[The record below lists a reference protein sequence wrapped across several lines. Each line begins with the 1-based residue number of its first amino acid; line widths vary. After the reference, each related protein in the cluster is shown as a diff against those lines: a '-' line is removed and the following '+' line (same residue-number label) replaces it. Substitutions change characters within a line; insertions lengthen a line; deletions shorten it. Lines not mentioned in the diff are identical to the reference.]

1 MLKLWARL
9 AILVK
14 KRVRDSI
21 IAKIALVLS
30 LVVVFCTTYLLI
42 LPALTIST
50 GNSSS
55 VFQSSESASSQVES
69 PTDDSQKENNQ
80 TEASSQASP
89 TDSSQEKK
97 DMSQAGTLTAETSDV
112 TVTVSYEG
120 DTFTEPV
127 QLKVKPVSDTT
138 AIDNK
143 LTSLLSESKQSLSQ
157 AHSYDISFITD
168 GGKEVEP
175 SKDVKVSMAFK
186 NDLST
191 SDDKQAGWKLY
202 HFVDNDVNQ
211 VQDLTESTDTD
222 IKETGDGAV
231 ESVDFKS
238 NTFSTYTLAGVT
250 YADFSGYLT
259 GAKCTTTPTYTEST
273 KTLTTDI
280 GLSFK
285 ISKET
290 LLANDKY
297 ALKLPD
303 DTAWPSNLEGSE
315 YQGYDEDNHSLA
327 YNYKFVQQDGKKYI
341 VITFRDDY
349 INGAGENVTGTLNY
363 TATIGS
369 AYRKDDKS
377 YSIKYSDNATVEIPA
392 KEIVPQK
399 DEASY
404 DVKSSKSGKVEYDG
418 DQADLIY
425 TVKVWSDKGTKGDI
439 ILKDALSGD
448 NLADIQIGSIEIDS
462 IKKNN
467 ESLKNINKTDAS
479 DKKSFT
485 MTLPKLNANESYEI
499 KYRYKVKQFPAG
511 KAYAI
516 KNDITLESPE
526 IDNPGNSNSWLT
538 IERNKITKD
547 GKYNSDDNTITW
559 TIEVNENHNDIA
571 GAILK
576 DEFFKKAISLT
587 IERRSDDGKTWISAS
602 GSYRLY
608 DANGNK
614 LEEDET
620 DFSKIDHIRF
630 NGEHNHKYHKITYK
644 TKAGSVSKSWNSNPV
659 TQTNTV
665 ELDDN
670 GEKSKDTR
678 TVEEGQPQKGGLS
691 KSFVKMTSTSDSHV
705 KELSWKSVISLPGNK
720 KIPKGTEFTDELM
733 ARHNDDWDSHY
744 YTKAQLDDI
753 YQKLKDIFGDI
764 EFSVWES
771 GQSTWQFTS
780 YDQISND
787 KTYRKFK
794 FKLKKEYKGTNDIT
808 FEYKSMAAN
817 VAVVIN
823 YENRLYSDGYNPAVA
838 NYRYEPESRITKM
851 DGEEHTSD
859 GKDFQANDTSHTI
872 NPDGTI
878 SWRVKVNLEDSDET
892 VTVVDQPPANLKLV
906 DFKFGSM
913 NQEQGGDNISITDTS
928 ISWGNAYWK
937 AYPNIDMSGTI
948 SSEGK
953 IQTTF
958 TAINGTTL
966 KQALNIKNQNT
977 PSALYLVYV
986 FKYTGE
992 LPLDDSF
999 TKKLT
1004 NKASATIDDIPSGS
1018 DEHTQTITI
1027 TPRQKLTKSGEW
1039 HEGSANNPDDVR
1051 GVHYKLT
1058 LNPDAQDL
1066 NANSDTYTVTDT
1078 LSYSSGGLNNISY
1091 SLLDDTVRLIDS
1103 SGNEVKDG
1111 WSWKVKEVNEVKD
1124 SALIKKSILT
1134 VVVPDNQKYTLKY
1147 VYGVSGDL
1155 VRKQPY
1161 TVINTASIEGI
1172 KTGSGE
1178 ATTTWETYSTSGT
1191 AKTDRSIVINKVDS
1205 DNYRKKLKGAVFAVY
1220 KYDDCNNIYNWC
1232 DDKYYHRYDDDEVVG
1247 YYVSDENGQIS
1258 ISKKLLEEGQ
1268 YYYEWVPYID
1278 YLPCL
1283 GGYYRLSRTASKY
1296 NFEDNQLYY
1305 VKEVL
1310 PPEGYDLPENPEV
1323 HYFYYGTSCYD
1334 PWQGCDN
1341 VVNLAKT
1348 GDSFRVENKKIKQ
1361 TNLTVKKEWLDADGK
1376 TTSVVGPDVSVKYKL
1391 MQAVITQ
1398 GKIHSEVYKDSQ
1410 RVYDNL
1416 ELNQKNNW
1424 KTTFTDLPVEK
1435 DGERCFYYVE
1445 EYSYPGYDTSYSNGS
1460 ETSTNPIVMATDS
1473 SDGQITIK
1481 NRSQKQYELP
1491 ETGGSGVKMH
1501 YVLGAALV
1509 LLTTG
1514 LIILKAYKTY
1524 QAGGDS

>member
-1 MLKLWARL
+1 MVKLWAKL
-9 AILVK
+9 AILIK
-14 KRVRDSI
+14 KRVQDSI
-21 IAKIALVLS
+21 IAKIALALS
-30 LVVVFCTTYLLI
+30 VVIVFCTTYLLI

-50 GNSSS
+50 GNSSA
-55 VFQSSESASSQVES
+55 VFQSQDGSSSQVES
-69 PTDDSQKENNQ
+69 TAESSQETNQ
-80 TEASSQASP
+80 TENSSQTTS
-89 TDSSQEKK
+89 TESSQEKK
-97 DMSQAGTLTAETSDV
+97 DMSQAGTLNAETSDI
-112 TVTVSYEG
+112 TVNVSYE
-120 DTFTEPV
+120 DNTFSEPV
-127 QLKVKPVSDTT
+127 QLKVKPVEDTS

-143 LTSLLSESKQSLSQ
+143 LTTLLSESKQELSQ
-157 AHSYDISFITD
+157 AHSYDISFVTD
-168 GGKEVEP
+168 DGKEVEP
-175 SKDVKVSMAFK
+175 SKDVKVSMNFK

-202 HFVDNDVNQ
+202 HFVDNDINQ

-231 ESVDFKS
+231 ESIDFKS

-297 ALKLPD
+297 ALELPD
-303 DTAWPSNLEGSE
+303 DAAWPSNLEGNE
-315 YQGYDEDNHSLA
+315 YPGYDEENKYHPLLA
-327 YNYKFVQQDGKKYI
+327 FDYKFIQQDDKKYI
-341 VITFRDDY
+341 IITFRDDY
-349 INGAGENVTGTLNY
+349 INSAGVDVTGTLNY

-369 AYRKDDKS
+369 TYRKDDKS
-377 YSIKYSDNATVEIPA
+377 YSIKYSDKATVEIPA
-392 KEIVPQK
+392 KDVIPQK
-399 DEASY
+399 DEVSY

-425 TVKVWSDKGTKGDI
+425 TVKVWSDKGTKGEI
-439 ILKDALSGD
+439 TLKDALSGD
-448 NLADIQIGSIEIDS
+448 NLADIQISSIEIDS
-462 IKKNN
+462 FKKNN
-467 ESLKNINKTDAS
+467 QSLDKGIVIKDKVDDG

-485 MTLPKLNANESYEI
+485 MTLPKLNAGESYEI

-511 KAYAI
+511 KAYVI
-516 KNDITLESPE
+516 KNDVTLESPE

-559 TIEVNENHNDIA
+559 TIEVNKNHNDIA

-576 DEFFKKAISLT
+576 DDMFSDAISGKVDISPSTGYEKTSDGYKFVAVDNNGKNTQHYT
-587 IERRSDDGKTWISAS
+587 IS
-602 GSYRLY
+602 
-608 DANGNK
+608 
-614 LEEDET
+614 
-620 DFSKIDHIRF
+620 
-630 NGEHNHKYHKITYK
+630 YK
-644 TKAGSVSKSWNSNPV
+644 TKAGKVDKSWNSNPV

-670 GEKSKDTR
+670 GENSKVTK
-678 TVEEGQPQKGGLS
+678 TVDEGQPQKGGLS
-691 KSFVKMTSTSDSHV
+691 KSFEKMTPTSDSHV

-720 KIPKGTEFTDELM
+720 KIPKGTKFKDSLM
-733 ARHNDDWDSHY
+733 AGHNDDWSSHY

-753 YQKLKDIFGDI
+753 YQKLIDIFGSGNI
-764 EFSVWES
+764 EFSAHQS
-771 GQSTWQFTS
+771 GDTNADEGNFVPYSQLSDS
-780 YDQISND
+780 I
-787 KTYRKFK
+787 TYREFM
-794 FKLKKEYKGTNDIT
+794 FKLKKEYNVAKDIT
-808 FEYKSMAAN
+808 LEYTSTAAN
-817 VAVVIN
+817 VAVAIN
-823 YENRLYSDGYNPAVA
+823 YKNTLYTDGYTPAEA

-878 SWRVKVNLEDSDET
+878 SWRVKVNLEDCDKA
-892 VTVVDQPPANLKLV
+892 VTVVDRPPANLKLV

-913 NQEQGGDNISITDTS
+913 NQEHGGNDISITDS
-928 ISWGNAYWK
+928 AISWINSYYK
-937 AYPNIDMSGTI
+937 AYPNIDMVGSI

-966 KQALNIKNQNT
+966 KQALNINNQNT

-992 LPLDDSF
+992 LPLDESL

-1039 HEGSANNPDDVR
+1039 HEGDPNNPDDIR
-1051 GVHYKLT
+1051 GIHYKLD

-1078 LSYSSGGLNNISY
+1078 LSYPSGGLNNISY
-1091 SLLDDTVRLIDS
+1091 ELLDDTVKLIDS

-1147 VYGVSGDL
+1147 VYGVSGDI
-1155 VRKQPY
+1155 VRKQSY

-1172 KTGSGE
+1172 KTGSDE
-1178 ATTTWETYSTSGT
+1178 CKKEWETYSTSGT

-1220 KYDDCNNIYNWC
+1220 KYDDCNKIYNWC
-1232 DDKYYHRYDDDEVVG
+1232 DDKYYHCYDDDEVVG

-1258 ISKKLLEEGQ
+1258 ISKKLLEYKNYHEPV
-1268 YYYEWVPYID
+1268 WVPFY
-1278 YLPCL
+1278 
-1283 GGYYRLSRTASKY
+1283 GWGVVSWTNSKY

-1305 VKEVL
+1305 VKEVR

-1348 GDSFRVENKKIKQ
+1348 GASFRIENKKIKQ

-1445 EYSYPGYDTSYSNGS
+1445 EYSYPGYDTSYSNGF
-1460 ETSTNPIVMATDS
+1460 ETSTIPIVMATDS
-1473 SDGQITIK
+1473 EDGQITIK
-1481 NRSQKQYELP
+1481 NKAQKQYNLP

>member
-1 MLKLWARL
+1 MRALLEAL
-9 AILVK
+9 ANLVRE
-14 KRVRDSI
+14 RVRDRLWEKIGLALSI
-21 IAKIALVLS
+21 I
-30 LVVVFCTTYLLI
+30 VVFCTTYVLI

-50 GNSSS
+50 DSSSS
-55 VFQSSESASSQVES
+55 VIQSVSSLEE
-69 PTDDSQKENNQ
+69 TT
-80 TEASSQASP
+80 TEALQEESSQAESSEAS
-89 TDSSQEKK
+89 DSSTTTSEAETETS
-97 DMSQAGTLTAETSDV
+97 DFIAAGSLSAETSDV

-120 DTFTEPV
+120 GTFTEPV

-157 AHSYDISFITD
+157 AHSYDISFVTD
-168 GGKEVEP
+168 DGKEVEP

-202 HFVDNDVNQ
+202 NFVDNDVNQ

-259 GAKCTTTPTYTEST
+259 GAKYTSTPTYTEST
-273 KTLTTDI
+273 NTLTTDI
-280 GLSFK
+280 GLSFG
-285 ISKET
+285 ISKQA
-290 LLANDKY
+290 LLANNNY
-297 ALKLPD
+297 ALELPD
-303 DTAWPSNLEGSE
+303 DAAWPSNLEE
-315 YQGYDEDNHSLA
+315 KDYPGYDEEDHSLA
-327 YNYKFVQQDGKKYI
+327 FDYKFVQQSGKKYI
-341 VITFRDDY
+341 VIKFRKDY
-349 INGAGENVTGTLNY
+349 INSAGENVTGTLNY
-363 TATIGS
+363 TATIGTTE
-369 AYRKDDKS
+369 RKGDGS
-377 YSIKYSDNATVEIPA
+377 YSIKYSDTATVEIPA
-392 KEIVPQK
+392 KEVVPQK
-399 DEASY
+399 DEVSY

-425 TVKVWSDKGTKGDI
+425 TVKVWSDKGTKDEI
-439 ILKDALSGD
+439 TLKDALSGD
-448 NLADIQIGSIEIDS
+448 NLADIQISSIEIDS
-462 IKKNN
+462 LKKNN
-467 ESLKNINKTDAS
+467 QSLDKGIVIKDKVDDG

-485 MTLPKLNANESYEI
+485 MTLPKLNAGESYEI

-511 KAYAI
+511 KAYVI
-516 KNDITLESPE
+516 KNDVTLESPE

-538 IERNKITKD
+538 IERNKISKD
-547 GKYNSDDNTITW
+547 GKYNSSDYTITW

-576 DEFFKKAISLT
+576 DELLKKATSLT
-587 IERRSDDGKTWISAS
+587 IERRSDDGKSWISAS

-614 LEEDET
+614 LEEDEK

-630 NGEHNHKYHKITYK
+630 NGEHNHKYYKITYK
-644 TKAGSVSKSWNSNPV
+644 TKAGSVSESWNSNPA

-670 GEKSKDTR
+670 GEKSEATK

-691 KSFVKMTSTSDSHV
+691 KSFEKMTPTSDSHV
-705 KELSWKSVISLPGNK
+705 RELSWKSVISLPGNK
-720 KIPKGTEFTDELM
+720 EIPKGTEFTDELV
-733 ARHNDDWDSHY
+733 AGNNNDWYSHY

-753 YQKLKDIFGDI
+753 YQELKDIFGDI
-764 EFSVWES
+764 EFSVQES
-771 GQSTWQFTS
+771 GTWQDIS
-780 YDQISND
+780 YNQISND

-794 FKLKKEYKGTNDIT
+794 FKLKKEYNKNDIT

-859 GKDFQANDTSHTI
+859 GKDFQANDASHTI

-906 DFKFGSM
+906 DFKFGFM

-966 KQALNIKNQNT
+966 KQALNINNQNT

-992 LPLDDSF
+992 LPLDDSL
-999 TKKLT
+999 TKKLK

-1066 NANSDTYTVTDT
+1066 NADSDTYTVTDT
-1078 LSYSSGGLNNISY
+1078 LTYASGGVEDNISY
-1091 SLLDDTVRLIDS
+1091 SLLDDTVKLIDS
-1103 SGNEVKDG
+1103 SGNEVQDG
-1111 WSWKVKEVNEVKD
+1111 WSWKVKEVKD
-1124 SALIKKSILT
+1124 GLITKSILT
-1134 VVVPDNQKYTLKY
+1134 VVVPDNQKYTLQY
-1147 VYGVSGDL
+1147 VYAVSGDII
-1155 VRKQPY
+1155 RSHSY
-1161 TVINTASIEGI
+1161 TVNNTASIDGI
-1172 KTGSGE
+1172 KTGSAE
-1178 ATTTWETYSTSGT
+1178 HKETWETHSTSGT
-1191 AKTDRSIVINKVDS
+1191 AKTDRSYVINKVDS
-1205 DNYRKKLKGAVFAVY
+1205 NNYGKKLKDAVFAVY
-1220 KYDDCNNIYNWC
+1220 RYDPNNDVHRC
-1232 DDKYYHRYDDDEVVG
+1232 DGDYHRYYDDEPVG
-1247 YYVSDENGQIS
+1247 YYVSDDNGRIS
-1258 ISKKLLEEGQ
+1258 ISKTLLEA
-1268 YYYEWVPYID
+1268 
-1278 YLPCL
+1278 
-1283 GGYYRLSRTASKY
+1283 GGYWEVNIPFCGPIQIGWVNPKY

-1305 VKEVL
+1305 FEEIRA
-1310 PPEGYDLPENPEV
+1310 PEGYVLPENPDR
-1323 HYFYYGTSCYD
+1323 HFFYYSPYSCIYD
-1334 PWQGCDN
+1334 DEYYESVTGA
-1341 VVNLAKT
+1341 VNLAKT
-1348 GDSFRVENKKIKQ
+1348 GASIRVENKKAKR
-1361 TNLTVKKEWLDADGK
+1361 TNLTVKKEWLKSDGSK
-1376 TTSVVGPDVSVKYKL
+1376 TERSDGSITYDVIQVATAEDGTSTESTYKSGETL
-1391 MQAVITQ
+1391 SHDDDWT
-1398 GKIHSEVYKDSQ
+1398 
-1410 RVYDNL
+1410 
-1416 ELNQKNNW
+1416 
-1424 KTTFTDLPVEK
+1424 KTYTELPVSGT
-1435 DGERCFYYVE
+1435 DSSGNAVTYTYYVKE
-1445 EYSYPGYDTSYSNGS
+1445 NAVSGYDTTYSS
-1460 ETSTNPIVMATDS
+1460 DKTSSTKASDVTST
-1473 SDGQITIK
+1473 GGEITITNK
-1481 NRSQKQYELP
+1481 AQKAYVLP
-1491 ETGGSGVKMH
+1491 ETGGIGPEKVAIFGLVTSMVTLIGLLVH
-1501 YVLGAALV
+1501 LYRRYQGGAP
-1509 LLTTG
+1509 
-1514 LIILKAYKTY
+1514 
-1524 QAGGDS
+1524 

>member
-1 MLKLWARL
+1 MVKLWAKL
-9 AILVK
+9 AILIK
-14 KRVRDSI
+14 KRVQDSI
-21 IAKIALVLS
+21 IAKIALALS
-30 LVVVFCTTYLLI
+30 VVIIFCTTYLLI

-50 GNSSS
+50 GNSSA
-55 VFQSSESASSQVES
+55 VFQSQDGSSSQVES
-69 PTDDSQKENNQ
+69 TSTSSQETNQ
-80 TEASSQASP
+80 TENSSQTTS
-89 TDSSQEKK
+89 TESSQENK
-97 DMSQAGTLTAETSDV
+97 DMSQAGTLNAETSDI
-112 TVTVSYEG
+112 TVNVSYE
-120 DTFTEPV
+120 DNTFSEPV
-127 QLKVKPVSDTT
+127 QLKVKPVEDTS

-143 LTSLLSESKQSLSQ
+143 LTTLLSESKQELSQ
-157 AHSYDISFITD
+157 AHSYDISFVTD
-168 GGKEVEP
+168 DGREVEP
-175 SKDVKVSMAFK
+175 SKDVKVSMNFK

-202 HFVDNDVNQ
+202 HFVGNDINQ

-222 IKETGDGAV
+222 IKETSEGAV
-231 ESVDFKS
+231 ESIDFKS

-297 ALKLPD
+297 ALELPD

-349 INGAGENVTGTLNY
+349 INSAGEDVTGTLNY
-363 TATIGS
+363 TANIGS
-369 AYRKDDKS
+369 TYRKDDKS
-377 YSIKYSDNATVEIPA
+377 YSIKYSDKATVEIPA
-392 KEIVPQK
+392 KDVIPQK
-399 DEASY
+399 DEVSY

-425 TVKVWSDKGTKGDI
+425 TVKVWSDKGTKGEI
-439 ILKDALSGD
+439 TLKDALSGD

-485 MTLPKLNANESYEI
+485 MTLPKLNAGESYEI

-511 KAYAI
+511 KAYVI
-516 KNDITLESPE
+516 KNDVTLESPD
-526 IDNPGNSNSWLT
+526 IDHPGNSNSWLT
-538 IERNKITKD
+538 IERNKISKD
-547 GKYNSDDNTITW
+547 GKYNSSDNTITW
-559 TIEVNENHNDIA
+559 TIEVNKNHNDIA
-571 GAILK
+571 GATLK
-576 DEFFKKAISLT
+576 DDMFSDAISGKVDISPSTGYEKTSDGYKFVAVDNNGKNTQHYT
-587 IERRSDDGKTWISAS
+587 IS
-602 GSYRLY
+602 
-608 DANGNK
+608 
-614 LEEDET
+614 
-620 DFSKIDHIRF
+620 
-630 NGEHNHKYHKITYK
+630 YK
-644 TKAGSVSKSWNSNPV
+644 TKAGEVDKSWNSNPV

-670 GEKSKDTR
+670 GEKSKATK
-678 TVEEGQPQKGGLS
+678 TVDEGQPQKGGLS
-691 KSFVKMTSTSDSHV
+691 KSFEKMTPTSDSHV

-720 KIPKGTEFTDELM
+720 KIPKGTEFTDELV
-733 ARHNDDWDSHY
+733 AGNNNDWYSHY

-764 EFSVWES
+764 EFSVQES
-771 GQSTWQFTS
+771 GTWQDIS
-780 YDQISND
+780 YNQISSD
-787 KTYRKFK
+787 KTYRVFK
-794 FKLKKEYKGTNDIT
+794 FKLKKDYEGTKDIT
-808 FEYKSMAAN
+808 LEYKSSIRKSIGLVYTN
-817 VAVVIN
+817 TIS
-823 YENRLYSDGYNPAVA
+823 SDGYSATDK
-838 NYRYEPESRITKM
+838 YLYEEKNRVTKM
-851 DGEEHTSD
+851 DADTQSWNQVSGS
-859 GKDFQANDTSHTI
+859 DFQSEDTSQTI
-872 NPDGTI
+872 SPDGNL
-878 SWRVKVNLEDSDET
+878 SWAVKVELEDDTTS
-892 VTVVDQPPANLKLV
+892 VTITDTPPAGLKLV
-906 DFKFGSM
+906 GFAFGSAYNSM
-913 NQEQGGDNISITDTS
+913 INSKYDITSTSIT
-928 ISWGNAYWK
+928 WGDPGWPGQYE
-937 AYPNIDMSGTI
+937 I
-948 SSEGK
+948 SSSGIIDDNGAIK
-953 IQTTF
+953 MTF
-958 TAINGTTL
+958 TAINGKTI
-966 KQALNIKNQNT
+966 KKALGDSKY
-977 PSALYLVYV
+977 LYAKFT

-992 LPLDDSF
+992 LPLDDSL

-1004 NKASATIDDIPSGS
+1004 NKASASLNGDPVGS
-1018 DEHTQTITI
+1018 DEHTKTVTI

-1066 NANSDTYTVTDT
+1066 NADSDTYTVTDT
-1078 LSYSSGGLNNISY
+1078 LTYTSGGVEDNISY
-1091 SLLDDTVRLIDS
+1091 SLLDDTVKLIDS
-1103 SGNEVKDG
+1103 SGNEVQDG
-1111 WSWKVKEVNEVKD
+1111 WSWKVKEVKD
-1124 SALIKKSILT
+1124 GLNTKSILT

-1147 VYGVSGDL
+1147 VYGVSGDII
-1155 VRKQPY
+1155 RSHSY
-1161 TVINTASIEGI
+1161 TVNNTASIDGI
-1172 KTGSGE
+1172 KTGSAE
-1178 ATTTWETYSTSGT
+1178 YKETWETHSTSGT

-1258 ISKKLLEEGQ
+1258 ISKKLLE
-1268 YYYEWVPYID
+1268 YKNYYEPVWVPFYGWVVVGWIN
-1278 YLPCL
+1278 
-1283 GGYYRLSRTASKY
+1283 SKY

-1334 PWQGCDN
+1334 HWQGCDN

-1348 GDSFRVENKKIKQ
+1348 GASFRVENKKIKQ

-1424 KTTFTDLPVEK
+1424 KTTFTDLPLEK

-1481 NRSQKQYELP
+1481 NKAQKQYNLP

-1524 QAGGDS
+1524 QTGGDS

>member
-1 MLKLWARL
+1 MVKLWAKL
-9 AILVK
+9 AILIK
-14 KRVRDSI
+14 KRVQDSI

-80 TEASSQASP
+80 TEAPSQASP
-89 TDSSQEKK
+89 TESSQEKK
-97 DMSQAGTLTAETSDV
+97 DMSQAGTLNAETSDI
-112 TVTVSYEG
+112 TVNVSYEG
-120 DTFTEPV
+120 NTFSEPV
-127 QLKVKPVSDTT
+127 QLKVKPVEDTS
-138 AIDNK
+138 AIDDK
-143 LTSLLSESKQSLSQ
+143 LTTLLSESKQELSQ
-157 AHSYDISFITD
+157 AHSYDISFVTD
-168 GGKEVEP
+168 EGKEVEP
-175 SKDVKVSMAFK
+175 SKDVKVSMNFK

-202 HFVDNDVNQ
+202 HFVDNDINQ

-231 ESVDFKS
+231 ESIDFKS

-297 ALKLPD
+297 ALELPD
-303 DTAWPSNLEGSE
+303 DTAWPSNFEGSE

-349 INGAGENVTGTLNY
+349 INSAGEDVTGTLNY

-369 AYRKDDKS
+369 TYRKDDKS

-404 DVKSSKSGKVEYDG
+404 DVKSSKSGKVEYNG

-425 TVKVWSDKGTKGDI
+425 TVKVWSDKGTKGEI
-439 ILKDALSGD
+439 TLKDALSGD

-559 TIEVNENHNDIA
+559 TIEVNKNHNDIA
-571 GAILK
+571 GATLK
-576 DEFFKKAISLT
+576 DDMFSDAISGKVDISPSTGYEKTSDGYKFVAVDNNGKNTQHYT
-587 IERRSDDGKTWISAS
+587 IS
-602 GSYRLY
+602 
-608 DANGNK
+608 
-614 LEEDET
+614 
-620 DFSKIDHIRF
+620 
-630 NGEHNHKYHKITYK
+630 YK
-644 TKAGSVSKSWNSNPV
+644 TKAGEVDKSWNSNPV

-670 GEKSKDTR
+670 GEKSKATK
-678 TVEEGQPQKGGLS
+678 TVDEGQPQKGGLS
-691 KSFVKMTSTSDSHV
+691 KSFENMTPTSDSHV

-720 KIPKGTEFTDELM
+720 EIPEGTEFTDELV
-733 ARHNDDWDSHY
+733 AGNNNDWYSHY

-753 YQKLKDIFGDI
+753 YQKLKAIFGDI
-764 EFSVWES
+764 EFSVQES
-771 GQSTWQFTS
+771 GTWQDIS
-780 YDQISND
+780 YNQISSD
-787 KTYRKFK
+787 KTYRVFK
-794 FKLKKEYKGTNDIT
+794 FKLKKDYKGTKDIT
-808 FEYKSMAAN
+808 LEYKSSIRKSIGLVYTN
-817 VAVVIN
+817 TIS
-823 YENRLYSDGYNPAVA
+823 SDGYSATDK
-838 NYRYEPESRITKM
+838 YLYEEKNRVTKM
-851 DGEEHTSD
+851 DADTQSWNQVSGS
-859 GKDFQANDTSHTI
+859 DFQSEDTSQTI
-872 NPDGTI
+872 SPDGNL
-878 SWRVKVNLEDSDET
+878 SWAVKVELEDDTTS
-892 VTVVDQPPANLKLV
+892 VTITDTPPAGLKLV
-906 DFKFGSM
+906 GFAFGSAYNSM
-913 NQEQGGDNISITDTS
+913 INSKYDITSTSIT
-928 ISWGNAYWK
+928 WGDPGWPGQYE
-937 AYPNIDMSGTI
+937 I
-948 SSEGK
+948 SSSGIIDDNGAIK
-953 IQTTF
+953 MTF
-958 TAINGTTL
+958 TAINGKTI
-966 KQALNIKNQNT
+966 KKALGDSKY
-977 PSALYLVYV
+977 LYAKFT

-992 LPLDDSF
+992 LPLDDSL

-1004 NKASATIDDIPSGS
+1004 NKASASLNGDPVGS
-1018 DEHTQTITI
+1018 DEHTKTVTI

-1039 HEGSANNPDDVR
+1039 HEGDPNNPDDIR
-1051 GVHYKLT
+1051 GIHYKLD

-1066 NANSDTYTVTDT
+1066 NADSDTYTVTDT
-1078 LSYSSGGLNNISY
+1078 LTYTSGGVEDNISY
-1091 SLLDDTVRLIDS
+1091 SLLDDTVKLIDS
-1103 SGNEVKDG
+1103 SGNEVQDG
-1111 WSWKVKEVNEVKD
+1111 WSWKVKEVKD
-1124 SALIKKSILT
+1124 GLNTKSILT

-1147 VYGVSGDL
+1147 VYGVSGDII
-1155 VRKQPY
+1155 RSHSY
-1161 TVINTASIEGI
+1161 TVNNTASIDGI
-1172 KTGSGE
+1172 KTGSAE
-1178 ATTTWETYSTSGT
+1178 HKETWETHSTSGT

-1258 ISKKLLEEGQ
+1258 ISKKLLE
-1268 YYYEWVPYID
+1268 YKNYYEPVWVPFYGWVVVGWIN
-1278 YLPCL
+1278 
-1283 GGYYRLSRTASKY
+1283 SKY

-1334 PWQGCDN
+1334 HWQGCDN

-1348 GDSFRVENKKIKQ
+1348 GASFRVENKKIKQ
-1361 TNLTVKKEWLDADGK
+1361 ANLTVKKEWLDADGK
-1376 TTSVVGPDVSVKYKL
+1376 TTSVVGPDVSVKYKI

-1424 KTTFTDLPVEK
+1424 KTTFTDLPLEK

-1481 NRSQKQYELP
+1481 NKAQKQYNLP

-1524 QAGGDS
+1524 QTGGDS

>member
-1 MLKLWARL
+1 MVKLWAKL
-9 AILVK
+9 AILIK
-14 KRVRDSI
+14 KRVQDSI
-21 IAKIALVLS
+21 IAKIALALS
-30 LVVVFCTTYLLI
+30 VVIVFCTTYLLI

-50 GNSSS
+50 GNSSA
-55 VFQSSESASSQVES
+55 VFQSQDGSSSQVES
-69 PTDDSQKENNQ
+69 TA
-80 TEASSQASP
+80 ASSQETNQAENSSQ
-89 TDSSQEKK
+89 TTSTESSQEKK
-97 DMSQAGTLTAETSDV
+97 DMSQAGTLNAETSDI
-112 TVTVSYEG
+112 TVNVSYE
-120 DTFTEPV
+120 DNTFSEPV
-127 QLKVKPVSDTT
+127 QLKVKPVEDTS

-143 LTSLLSESKQSLSQ
+143 LTTLLSESKQELSQ
-157 AHSYDISFITD
+157 AHSYDISFVTD
-168 GGKEVEP
+168 DGREVEP
-175 SKDVKVSMAFK
+175 SKDVKVSMNFK

-202 HFVDNDVNQ
+202 HFVDNDINQ

-231 ESVDFKS
+231 ESIDFKS

-297 ALKLPD
+297 ALELPD
-303 DTAWPSNLEGSE
+303 DTAWPSNFEGSE

-349 INGAGENVTGTLNY
+349 INSAGEDVTGTLNY

-369 AYRKDDKS
+369 TYRKDDKS

-404 DVKSSKSGKVEYDG
+404 DVKSSKSGKVEYNG

-425 TVKVWSDKGTKGDI
+425 TVKVWSDKGTKGEI
-439 ILKDALSGD
+439 TLKDALSGD

-485 MTLPKLNANESYEI
+485 MTLPKLNAGESYEI

-511 KAYAI
+511 KAYVI
-516 KNDITLESPE
+516 KNDVTLESPD
-526 IDNPGNSNSWLT
+526 IDHPGNSNSWLT
-538 IERNKITKD
+538 IERNKISKD
-547 GKYNSDDNTITW
+547 GKYNSSDNTITW
-559 TIEVNENHNDIA
+559 TIEVNKNHNDIA
-571 GAILK
+571 GATLK
-576 DEFFKKAISLT
+576 DDMFSDAISGKVDISPSTGYEKTSDGYKFVAVDNNGKNTQHYT
-587 IERRSDDGKTWISAS
+587 IS
-602 GSYRLY
+602 
-608 DANGNK
+608 
-614 LEEDET
+614 
-620 DFSKIDHIRF
+620 
-630 NGEHNHKYHKITYK
+630 YK
-644 TKAGSVSKSWNSNPV
+644 TKAGEVDKSWNSNPV

-670 GEKSKDTR
+670 GEKSKATK
-678 TVEEGQPQKGGLS
+678 TVDEGQPQKGGLS
-691 KSFVKMTSTSDSHV
+691 KSFEKMTPTSDSHV

-720 KIPKGTEFTDELM
+720 KIPKGTEFTDELV
-733 ARHNDDWDSHY
+733 AGNNNDWYSHY

-764 EFSVWES
+764 EFSVQES
-771 GQSTWQFTS
+771 GTWQDIS
-780 YDQISND
+780 YNQISSD
-787 KTYRKFK
+787 KTYRVFK
-794 FKLKKEYKGTNDIT
+794 FKLKKDYEGTKDIT
-808 FEYKSMAAN
+808 LEYKSSIRKSIGLVYTN
-817 VAVVIN
+817 TIS
-823 YENRLYSDGYNPAVA
+823 SDGYSATDK
-838 NYRYEPESRITKM
+838 YLYEEKNRVTKM
-851 DGEEHTSD
+851 DADTQSWNQVSGS
-859 GKDFQANDTSHTI
+859 DFQSEDTSQTI
-872 NPDGTI
+872 SPDGNL
-878 SWRVKVNLEDSDET
+878 SWAVKVELEDDTTS
-892 VTVVDQPPANLKLV
+892 VTITDTPPAGLKLV
-906 DFKFGSM
+906 GFAFGSAYNSM
-913 NQEQGGDNISITDTS
+913 INSKYDITSTSIT
-928 ISWGNAYWK
+928 WGDPGWPGQYE
-937 AYPNIDMSGTI
+937 I
-948 SSEGK
+948 SSSGIIDDNGAIK
-953 IQTTF
+953 MTF
-958 TAINGTTL
+958 TAINGKTI
-966 KQALNIKNQNT
+966 KKALGDSKY
-977 PSALYLVYV
+977 LYAKFT

-992 LPLDDSF
+992 LPLDDSL

-1004 NKASATIDDIPSGS
+1004 NKASASLNGDPVGS
-1018 DEHTQTITI
+1018 DEHTKTVTI

-1066 NANSDTYTVTDT
+1066 NADSDTYTVTDT
-1078 LSYSSGGLNNISY
+1078 LTYTSGGVEDNISY
-1091 SLLDDTVRLIDS
+1091 SLLDDTVKLIDS
-1103 SGNEVKDG
+1103 SGNEVQDG
-1111 WSWKVKEVNEVKD
+1111 WSWKVKEVKD
-1124 SALIKKSILT
+1124 GLNTKSILT

-1147 VYGVSGDL
+1147 VYGVSGDII
-1155 VRKQPY
+1155 RSHSY
-1161 TVINTASIEGI
+1161 TVNNTASIDGI
-1172 KTGSGE
+1172 KTGSAE
-1178 ATTTWETYSTSGT
+1178 YKETWETHSTSGT

-1258 ISKKLLEEGQ
+1258 ISKKLLE
-1268 YYYEWVPYID
+1268 YKNYYEPVWVPFYGWVVVGWIN
-1278 YLPCL
+1278 
-1283 GGYYRLSRTASKY
+1283 SKY

-1334 PWQGCDN
+1334 HWQGCDN

-1348 GDSFRVENKKIKQ
+1348 GASFRVENKKIKQ

-1424 KTTFTDLPVEK
+1424 KTTFTDLPLEK

-1473 SDGQITIK
+1473 EDGQITIK
-1481 NRSQKQYELP
+1481 NKAQKQYNLP

-1509 LLTTG
+1509 LFTTG

-1524 QAGGDS
+1524 QTGGDS

>member
-1 MLKLWARL
+1 MVKLWAKL
-9 AILVK
+9 AILIK
-14 KRVRDSI
+14 KRVQDSI
-21 IAKIALVLS
+21 IAKIALALS
-30 LVVVFCTTYLLI
+30 VVIVFCTTYLLI

-50 GNSSS
+50 GNSSA
-55 VFQSSESASSQVES
+55 VFQSQDGSSSQVES
-69 PTDDSQKENNQ
+69 TAESSQETNQ
-80 TEASSQASP
+80 TENSSQTTS
-89 TDSSQEKK
+89 TESSQEKK
-97 DMSQAGTLTAETSDV
+97 DMSQAGTLNAETSDI
-112 TVTVSYEG
+112 TVNVSYE
-120 DTFTEPV
+120 DNTFSEPV
-127 QLKVKPVSDTT
+127 QLKVKPVEDTS

-143 LTSLLSESKQSLSQ
+143 LTTLLSESKQELSQ
-157 AHSYDISFITD
+157 AHSYDISFVTD
-168 GGKEVEP
+168 DGKEVEP
-175 SKDVKVSMAFK
+175 SKDVKVSMNFK

-202 HFVDNDVNQ
+202 HFVDDDINQ

-222 IKETGDGAV
+222 IKETSEGAV
-231 ESVDFKS
+231 ESIDFKS

-259 GAKCTTTPTYTEST
+259 GAKYTSTPTYTEST
-273 KTLTTDI
+273 NTLTTDI
-280 GLSFK
+280 GLSFG
-285 ISKET
+285 ISKQA
-290 LLANDKY
+290 LLANNNY
-297 ALKLPD
+297 ALELPD
-303 DTAWPSNLEGSE
+303 DAAWPSNLEGKD
-315 YQGYDEDNHSLA
+315 YPGYDEDDHSLA
-327 YNYKFVQQDGKKYI
+327 FDYKFVQQSGKKYI
-341 VITFRDDY
+341 VIKFRKDY
-349 INGAGENVTGTLNY
+349 INSAGENVTGTLNY
-363 TATIGS
+363 TATIGTTE
-369 AYRKDDKS
+369 RKGDGS
-377 YSIKYSDNATVEIPA
+377 YSIKYSDTATVEIPA
-392 KEIVPQK
+392 KEVVPQE
-399 DEASY
+399 DNAQY
-404 DVKSSKSGKVEYDG
+404 DVKSEKSGEVKYDG
-418 DQADLIY
+418 DRAYLKY
-425 TVKVWSDKGTKGDI
+425 TVKVSSDKGTKGNI
-439 ILKDALSGD
+439 TLKDTLSGYGLD
-448 NLADIQIGSIEIDS
+448 DIKIDDIKIDD

-467 ESLKNINKTDAS
+467 QSLGKDTVNKVNAGN
-479 DKKSFT
+479 KKSFT
-485 MTLPKLNANESYEI
+485 ITLPKLNAKESYEI
-499 KYRYKVKQFPAG
+499 KYHYRVKQFPAG
-511 KAYAI
+511 KSYAI
-516 KNDITLESPE
+516 KNDVTLESPD
-526 IDNPGNSNSWLT
+526 IDHPGNSNSWLT
-538 IERNKITKD
+538 IERNKISKD
-547 GKYNSDDNTITW
+547 GKYNSSDNTITW

-576 DEFFKKAISLT
+576 DEFLKKAISLT
-587 IERRSDDGKTWISAS
+587 IERRSDDGKAWISAS

-630 NGEHNHKYHKITYK
+630 NGEHNHKYYKITYK

-670 GEKSKDTR
+670 GEKSNATK
-678 TVEEGQPQKGGLS
+678 TVEEEQPQKGELS
-691 KSFVKMTSTSDSHV
+691 KSFEKMTPTSDSHV

-720 KIPKGTEFTDELM
+720 KIPKGTKFKDSLM
-733 ARHNDDWDSHY
+733 AGHNDDWSSHY

-753 YQKLKDIFGDI
+753 YQKLIDIFGSGNI
-764 EFSVWES
+764 EFSAHQS
-771 GQSTWQFTS
+771 GDTNADEGNFVPYSQLSDS
-780 YDQISND
+780 I
-787 KTYRKFK
+787 TYREFM
-794 FKLKKEYKGTNDIT
+794 FKLKKEYNVAKDIT
-808 FEYKSMAAN
+808 LEYTSTAAN

-823 YENRLYSDGYNPAVA
+823 YKNTLYTDGYTPAEA

-851 DGEEHTSD
+851 DGEEYTSD
-859 GKDFQANDTSHTI
+859 GKDFQSNDTSHTI
-872 NPDGTI
+872 KPDGTI
-878 SWRVKVNLEDSDET
+878 SWRVKVNLEDCDKA
-892 VTVVDQPPANLKLV
+892 VTVVDRPPANLKLV

-913 NQEQGGDNISITDTS
+913 NQEHGGNDISITDS
-928 ISWGNAYWK
+928 AISWINSYYK
-937 AYPNIDMSGTI
+937 AYPNIDMVGSI

-958 TAINGTTL
+958 TAINNQTL
-966 KQALNIKNQNT
+966 KQALNINDQYT

-992 LPLDDSF
+992 MPLDNAI
-999 TKKLT
+999 TKKFT

-1039 HEGSANNPDDVR
+1039 HEGDPNNPDDIR
-1051 GVHYKLT
+1051 GIHYKLD

-1078 LSYSSGGLNNISY
+1078 LSYPSGGLNNISY
-1091 SLLDDTVRLIDS
+1091 ELLDDTVKLIDS

-1147 VYGVSGDL
+1147 VYGVSGDI
-1155 VRKQPY
+1155 VRKQSY

-1172 KTGSGE
+1172 KTGSDE
-1178 ATTTWETYSTSGT
+1178 CKKEWETYSTSGT

-1220 KYDDCNNIYNWC
+1220 KYGDCNNIYNWC
-1232 DDKYYHRYDDDEVVG
+1232 DDDEVVG

-1258 ISKKLLEEGQ
+1258 ISKKLLEYKNYHEPV
-1268 YYYEWVPYID
+1268 WVPFY
-1278 YLPCL
+1278 
-1283 GGYYRLSRTASKY
+1283 GWGVVSWTNSKY

-1305 VKEVL
+1305 VKEVR

-1348 GDSFRVENKKIKQ
+1348 GASFRIENKKIKQ

-1376 TTSVVGPDVSVKYKL
+1376 NTSVVGPDVSVKYKL

-1424 KTTFTDLPVEK
+1424 KTTFTDLPMEK

-1445 EYSYPGYDTSYSNGS
+1445 EYSYPGYDTSYSNGF

-1473 SDGQITIK
+1473 EDGQITIK
-1481 NRSQKQYELP
+1481 NKAQKQYNLP

>member
-1 MLKLWARL
+1 MVKLWAKL
-9 AILVK
+9 AILIK
-14 KRVRDSI
+14 KRVQDSI
-21 IAKIALVLS
+21 IAKIALALS
-30 LVVVFCTTYLLI
+30 VVIVFCTTYLLI

-50 GNSSS
+50 GNSSA
-55 VFQSSESASSQVES
+55 VFQSQDGSSSQVES
-69 PTDDSQKENNQ
+69 TAASSQETNQ
-80 TEASSQASP
+80 TENSSQTTS
-89 TDSSQEKK
+89 TESSQEKK
-97 DMSQAGTLTAETSDV
+97 DMSQAGTLNAETSDI
-112 TVTVSYEG
+112 TVNVSYEG
-120 DTFTEPV
+120 NTFSEPV
-127 QLKVKPVSDTT
+127 QLKVKPVEDTS

-143 LTSLLSESKQSLSQ
+143 LTTLLSESKQELSQ
-157 AHSYDISFITD
+157 AHSYDISFVTD
-168 GGKEVEP
+168 DGKEVEP
-175 SKDVKVSMAFK
+175 SKDVKVSMNFK

-202 HFVDNDVNQ
+202 HFVDNDINQ

-222 IKETGDGAV
+222 IKETSEGAV
-231 ESVDFKS
+231 ESIDFKS
-238 NTFSTYTLAGVT
+238 NTFSTYTLAGVA
-250 YADFSGYLT
+250 YDFSGYLT

-297 ALKLPD
+297 ALELPD

-327 YNYKFVQQDGKKYI
+327 YNYKFVQQDDKKYI
-341 VITFRDDY
+341 IITFRDDY
-349 INGAGENVTGTLNY
+349 INSAGKDVTGTLNY

-369 AYRKDDKS
+369 TYRKDDKS
-377 YSIKYSDNATVEIPA
+377 YSIKYSDKATVEIPA
-392 KEIVPQK
+392 KDVIPQK
-399 DEASY
+399 DEVSY

-425 TVKVWSDKGTKGDI
+425 TVKVWSDKGTKGEI
-439 ILKDALSGD
+439 TLKDALSGD

-467 ESLKNINKTDAS
+467 ESLKNINRTDAS

-485 MTLPKLNANESYEI
+485 MTLSKLNANESYEI

-602 GSYRLY
+602 RSYRLY

-630 NGEHNHKYHKITYK
+630 NGEHNHKYYKITYK

-753 YQKLKDIFGDI
+753 YQTLKNIFGDI

-794 FKLKKEYKGTNDIT
+794 FKLKKEYEGKDTNDIT

-823 YENRLYSDGYNPAVA
+823 YENRLYSDGYKPAVA

-851 DGEEHTSD
+851 DGEEPTSD

-913 NQEQGGDNISITDTS
+913 NQEQGGNNISITDTS
-928 ISWGNAYWK
+928 ISWENAYWK

-966 KQALNIKNQNT
+966 KQALNINNQNT

-992 LPLDDSF
+992 LPLDDSI

-1039 HEGSANNPDDVR
+1039 HEGSVSNPDDVR
-1051 GVHYKLT
+1051 GIHYKLT

-1066 NANSDTYTVTDT
+1066 NADSDTYTVTDT
-1078 LSYSSGGLNNISY
+1078 LTYASGGVEDNISY
-1091 SLLDDTVRLIDS
+1091 SLLDDTVKLIDS
-1103 SGNEVKDG
+1103 SGNEVLDG
-1111 WSWKVKEVNEVKD
+1111 WSWKVKEVKD
-1124 SALIKKSILT
+1124 GLITKSILT
-1134 VVVPDNQKYTLKY
+1134 VVVPDNQKYTLQY
-1147 VYGVSGDL
+1147 VYAVSGDII
-1155 VRKQPY
+1155 RSHSY
-1161 TVINTASIEGI
+1161 TVNNTASIDGI
-1172 KTGSGE
+1172 KTGSTE
-1178 ATTTWETYSTSGT
+1178 HKETWETHSTSGT

-1220 KYDDCNNIYNWC
+1220 RYDFCNDVHRC
-1232 DDKYYHRYDDDEVVG
+1232 DGDYHNYDDDEVVG

-1258 ISKKLLEEGQ
+1258 ISKKLLE
-1268 YYYEWVPYID
+1268 YKNYYEPVWVPFYGWVVVGWIN
-1278 YLPCL
+1278 
-1283 GGYYRLSRTASKY
+1283 SKY

-1305 VKEVL
+1305 VKEVR

-1348 GDSFRVENKKIKQ
+1348 GASFRVENKKIKQ
-1361 TNLTVKKEWLDADGK
+1361 TNLTVKKEWLRADGSK
-1376 TTSVVGPDVSVKYKL
+1376 TERSDGS
-1391 MQAVITQ
+1391 ITYDLIQ
-1398 GKIHSEVYKDSQ
+1398 VATDSQDNSTETVYKSGETLTHDDDWT
-1410 RVYDNL
+1410 RTY
-1416 ELNQKNNW
+1416 KG
-1424 KTTFTDLPVEK
+1424 LPVSGKNAAGNEVDYK
-1435 DGERCFYYVE
+1435 YYVRE
-1445 EYSYPGYDTSYSNGS
+1445 TPVSGYDTSYSNG
-1460 ETSTNPIVMATDS
+1460 ETTSDNPSDMKTDS

-1481 NRSQKQYELP
+1481 NKAQKQYNLP

-1524 QAGGDS
+1524 QTGGDS

>member
-259 GAKCTTTPTYTEST
+259 GAKYTSTPTYTEST
-273 KTLTTDI
+273 NTLTTDI
-280 GLSFK
+280 GLSFG
-285 ISKET
+285 ISKQA
-290 LLANDKY
+290 LLANNNY
-297 ALKLPD
+297 ALELPD
-303 DTAWPSNLEGSE
+303 DAAWPSNLEGKD
-315 YQGYDEDNHSLA
+315 YPGYDEEDHSLA
-327 YNYKFVQQDGKKYI
+327 FDYKFVQQSGKKYI
-341 VITFRDDY
+341 VITFREDY
-349 INGAGENVTGTLNY
+349 INNAGEDVTGTLNY
-363 TATIGS
+363 TATIGTTE
-369 AYRKDDKS
+369 RKGDGS
-377 YSIKYSDNATVEIPA
+377 YSIKYSDTATVEIPA
-392 KEIVPQK
+392 KEVVPQE

-404 DVKSSKSGKVEYDG
+404 DVKSSKYGKVEYDG

-439 ILKDALSGD
+439 TLKDALSGD
-448 NLADIQIGSIEIDS
+448 SLADIQISSIEIDS
-462 IKKNN
+462 LKKNN
-467 ESLKNINKTDAS
+467 QSLDKGIVIKDKVDDG

-485 MTLPKLNANESYEI
+485 MTLPKLNVGESYEI

-511 KAYAI
+511 KAYVI
-516 KNDITLESPE
+516 KNDVTLESPD
-526 IDNPGNSNSWLT
+526 IDHPGNSNSWLT
-538 IERNKITKD
+538 IERNKISKD
-547 GKYNSDDNTITW
+547 GKYNSSDNTITW
-559 TIEVNENHNDIA
+559 TIEVNKNHNDIA
-571 GAILK
+571 GATLK
-576 DEFFKKAISLT
+576 DDMFSDAISGKVDISPSTGYEKTSDGYKFVAVDNNGKNTQHYT
-587 IERRSDDGKTWISAS
+587 IS
-602 GSYRLY
+602 
-608 DANGNK
+608 
-614 LEEDET
+614 
-620 DFSKIDHIRF
+620 
-630 NGEHNHKYHKITYK
+630 YK
-644 TKAGSVSKSWNSNPV
+644 TKAGEVDKSWNSNPV

-670 GEKSKDTR
+670 GEKSKATK
-678 TVEEGQPQKGGLS
+678 TVDEGQPQKGGLS
-691 KSFVKMTSTSDSHV
+691 KSFENMTPTSDSHV

-720 KIPKGTEFTDELM
+720 EIPEGTEFTDELV
-733 ARHNDDWDSHY
+733 AGNNNDWYSHY

-753 YQKLKDIFGDI
+753 YQKLKAIFGDI
-764 EFSVWES
+764 EFSVQES
-771 GQSTWQFTS
+771 GTWQDIS
-780 YDQISND
+780 YNQISSD
-787 KTYRKFK
+787 KTYRVFK
-794 FKLKKEYKGTNDIT
+794 FKLKKDYKGTKDIT
-808 FEYKSMAAN
+808 LEYKSSIRKSIGLVYTN
-817 VAVVIN
+817 TIS
-823 YENRLYSDGYNPAVA
+823 SDGYSATDK
-838 NYRYEPESRITKM
+838 YLYEEKNRVTKM
-851 DGEEHTSD
+851 DADTQSWNQVSGS
-859 GKDFQANDTSHTI
+859 DFQSEDTSQTI
-872 NPDGTI
+872 SPDGNL
-878 SWRVKVNLEDSDET
+878 SWAVKVELEDDTTS
-892 VTVVDQPPANLKLV
+892 VTITDTPPAGLKLV
-906 DFKFGSM
+906 GFAFGSAYNSM
-913 NQEQGGDNISITDTS
+913 INSQYDITSTSIT
-928 ISWGNAYWK
+928 WGNPGW
-937 AYPNIDMSGTI
+937 SGQYEI
-948 SSEGK
+948 SSSGIIDDNGAIK
-953 IQTTF
+953 MTF
-958 TAINGTTL
+958 TAINGKTI
-966 KQALNIKNQNT
+966 KKALGDSKY
-977 PSALYLVYV
+977 LYAKFT

-992 LPLDDSF
+992 LPLDDSL

-1004 NKASATIDDIPSGS
+1004 NKASASLNGDPVGS
-1018 DEHTQTITI
+1018 DEHTKTVTI

-1039 HEGSANNPDDVR
+1039 HEGDPNNPDDIR
-1051 GVHYKLT
+1051 GIHYKLD

-1066 NANSDTYTVTDT
+1066 NADSDTYTVTDT
-1078 LSYSSGGLNNISY
+1078 LTYTSGGVEDNISY
-1091 SLLDDTVRLIDS
+1091 SLLDDTVKLIDS
-1103 SGNEVKDG
+1103 SGNEVQDG
-1111 WSWKVKEVNEVKD
+1111 WSWKVKEVKD
-1124 SALIKKSILT
+1124 GLNTKSILT

-1147 VYGVSGDL
+1147 VYGVSGDI
-1155 VRKQPY
+1155 VRKQSY

-1172 KTGSGE
+1172 KTGSAE
-1178 ATTTWETYSTSGT
+1178 YKETWETHSTSGT

-1247 YYVSDENGQIS
+1247 YYVSDEDGQIS
-1258 ISKKLLEEGQ
+1258 ISKKLLEYKNYHEPV
-1268 YYYEWVPYID
+1268 WVPFYGWVVVGWIN
-1278 YLPCL
+1278 
-1283 GGYYRLSRTASKY
+1283 SKY

-1305 VKEVL
+1305 VKEVR

-1348 GDSFRVENKKIKQ
+1348 GASFRVENKKIKQ
-1361 TNLTVKKEWLDADGK
+1361 TNLTVKKEWLRADGSK
-1376 TTSVVGPDVSVKYKL
+1376 TERSDGS
-1391 MQAVITQ
+1391 ITYDLIQVATDSQ
-1398 GKIHSEVYKDSQ
+1398 GNSTETVYKSGETLTHDDDWT
-1410 RVYDNL
+1410 RTY
-1416 ELNQKNNW
+1416 KG
-1424 KTTFTDLPVEK
+1424 LPVSGKNASGNEVDYK
-1435 DGERCFYYVE
+1435 YYVRE
-1445 EYSYPGYDTSYSNGS
+1445 TPVSGYDTSYSNG
-1460 ETSTNPIVMATDS
+1460 ETTSDNPSDMKTDS
-1473 SDGQITIK
+1473 EDGQITIK
-1481 NRSQKQYELP
+1481 NKAQKQYNLP

-1501 YVLGAALV
+1501 YLLGAVLV

-1524 QAGGDS
+1524 QTGGDS